1 MIDKLFINSI
11 RPLKFPILMKM
22 PLIECIPNFSE
33 GRKQEVIDDIVNS
46 VRILGI
52 EVLDVHSDPDHN
64 RSVITFVGIPHQVE
78 NAVLR
83 MFERAVEL
91 IDLNKHT
98 GTHPRIGSIDVVPI
112 VPIRNFRVED
122 AIKLSRRLGKK
133 IYEKFGIPIYFYELS
148 AIREDR
154 KDLPSIRNIGFEK
167 LKEEILYDDYR
178 IPDIGERKL
187 HPTAGA
193 TVIGV
198 REHLIAYNILL
209 DTDEIE
215 IAKRIARTIREK
227 TGYFKGVRIIA
238 MFLAN
243 KKKCQI
249 SINVYQP
256 EIVDLDVLFY
266 NVEII
271 ARRYGVNVINSELVG
286 LLPYNK
292 LENVFKN
299 TLRIPDDY
307 KNFAIEKRIFDNVD
321 DVKLLIS
328 SIGSRMPSAGGGL
341 AGSISLAV
349 GLALLR
355 KVIVISK
362 NVEFDIKKIDDL
374 IDRAFELAR
383 KDAESFERLL
393 RLKNFEA
400 LVGCVNVSF
409 ELASTC
415 LEAIKDVEI
424 VLENSNENIISDLGI
439 ALEFMRTAL
448 SSAKYNILIN
458 LKSSNDEEFNIKVL
472 NNFREIEE
480 KFIFFYEAF
489 SSKVSL
495 KL

>member
-1 MIDKLFINSI
+1 
-11 RPLKFPILMKM
+11 MKM
-22 PLIECIPNFSE
+22 PLVECIPNFSE
-33 GRKQEVIDDIVNS
+33 GRRQEIIDEIVNS
-46 VRILGI
+46 VKILGI

-64 RSVITFVGIPHQVE
+64 RSVLTFVGIPHQVE
-78 NAVLR
+78 IAVLR

-98 GTHPRIGSIDVVPI
+98 GMHPRIGAIDVVPI
-112 VPIRNFRVED
+112 VPIRDFRIED

-198 REHLIAYNILL
+198 RDHLIAYNILL
-209 DTDEIE
+209 DTDDLE
-215 IAKRIARTIREK
+215 IAKKIAKKIREK
-227 TGYFKGVRIIA
+227 DGYFKGIRAIA

-249 SINVYQP
+249 SINIYQP
-256 EIVDLDVLFY
+256 QIVDLDILFY

-271 ARRYGVNVINSELVG
+271 ARRYGVNVLNSELVG

-292 LENVFKN
+292 LENVFRN
-299 TLRIPDDY
+299 TLRISDNY
-307 KNFAIEKRIFDNVD
+307 KNLTIEKRIFDNVD

-328 SIGSRMPSAGGGL
+328 AIGSRMPSAGGGL
-341 AGSISLAV
+341 AGSISLAI
-349 GLALLR
+349 GIALLR
-355 KVIVISK
+355 KVIIVSK
-362 NVEFDIKKIDDL
+362 NVEFDIKKIDEL
-374 IDRAFELAR
+374 IDRAFELGR
-383 KDAESFERLL
+383 KDAESFEKLL
-393 RLKNFEA
+393 KLKSFEA
-400 LVGCVNVSF
+400 LVECINVSF
-409 ELASTC
+409 ELANTC
-415 LEAIKDVEI
+415 LEAIRNFEFA
-424 VLENSNENIISDLGI
+424 LENSNENIISDLGI
-439 ALEFMRTAL
+439 ALEFIRTAL
-448 SSAKYNILIN
+448 STAKYNILIN
-458 LKSSNDEEFNIKVL
+458 LKSSDNDEFNIKVL

-489 SSKVSL
+489 SSKISL